1 MRVSIT
7 PVFLFASLA
16 SAAPQWSDHYKR
28 QWTDHYKR
36 EAPTPSPEL
45 VQRQESF
52 AVPEWDKR
60 QWTDHYKREVP
71 TPSPELVQR
80 QESFVPPPPFAAVRR
95 QDSAVW
101 YAPGGKREAP
111 TPAPELVQRQ
121 ESFVPPRV
129 ARATPIAEA
138 AVRRQDSILRPPKR
152 EVPPTPAPQALG
164 KRQNAPRQHTDPPET
179 LQLRGMPRRD
189 DAEAPEP
196 TEPPSPRDLPVGDEF
211 LPRSDGEEEPIT
223 NARRAADPEPT
234 GPSDQPQVIVPRQKT
249 EDGQRKRNEKEP
261 ITELRRDAYANP
273 EPTDPPSPCDKAE
286 PAKVKPRTEEEEPTD
301 PPKARDDTDTNPI
314 LKALSGT
321 YSLVNT
327 SSSRNGEP
335 IPDLP
340 YGKAPVGLLIYT
352 ESGFMSA
359 TITATEPEF
368 RPNLTFPYQPND
380 SDADWAL
387 VGKHSIGYA
396 GPYSVNEELPAT
408 ETEGQIFHG
417 PLTVANVPTWEG
429 QKGKRNYTIV
439 EVEENGEEVTYLK
452 IGSERGNGYR
462 GILWWKKVD

>member
-1 MRVSIT
+1 MRVSIA
-7 PVFLFASLA
+7 PVILFASLA
-16 SAAPQWSDHYKR
+16 SAAPQWSDHY
-28 QWTDHYKR
+28 
-36 EAPTPSPEL
+36 
-45 VQRQESF
+45 
-52 AVPEWDKR
+52 KR

-121 ESFVPPRV
+121 ESFVPPRF
-129 ARATPIAEA
+129 ARATPVAEA
-138 AVRRQDSILRPPKR
+138 AVRRQESILKPTKR
-152 EVPPTPAPQALG
+152 EVPPTPAPQAPG

-179 LQLRGMPRRD
+179 IQLRGMPR
-189 DAEAPEP
+189 
-196 TEPPSPRDLPVGDEF
+196 
-211 LPRSDGEEEPIT
+211 
-223 NARRAADPEPT
+223 AAD
-234 GPSDQPQVIVPRQKT
+234 
-249 EDGQRKRNEKEP
+249 
-261 ITELRRDAYANP
+261 P
-273 EPTDPPSPCDKAE
+273 EPTDPPSPCDKAV
-286 PAKVKPRTEEEEPTD
+286 PAKIKPRTEEEEPTD
-301 PPKARDDTDTNPI
+301 PPKARDNTDTNPI

-387 VGKHSIGYA
+387 VGKHSIG
-396 GPYSVNEELPAT
+396 VNEELPAT

-439 EVEENGEEVTYLK
+439 EVEENGEEVKYLK

>member
-1 MRVSIT
+1 M
-7 PVFLFASLA
+7 
-16 SAAPQWSDHYKR
+16 
-28 QWTDHYKR
+28 
-36 EAPTPSPEL
+36 
-45 VQRQESF
+45 
-52 AVPEWDKR
+52 
-60 QWTDHYKREVP
+60 
-71 TPSPELVQR
+71 
-80 QESFVPPPPFAAVRR
+80 
-95 QDSAVW
+95 
-101 YAPGGKREAP
+101 
-111 TPAPELVQRQ
+111 
-121 ESFVPPRV
+121 
-129 ARATPIAEA
+129 
-138 AVRRQDSILRPPKR
+138 
-152 EVPPTPAPQALG
+152 
-164 KRQNAPRQHTDPPET
+164 
-179 LQLRGMPRRD
+179 
-189 DAEAPEP
+189 
-196 TEPPSPRDLPVGDEF
+196 
-211 LPRSDGEEEPIT
+211 
-223 NARRAADPEPT
+223 
-234 GPSDQPQVIVPRQKT
+234 
-249 EDGQRKRNEKEP
+249 
-261 ITELRRDAYANP
+261 RRDAYANP
-273 EPTDPPSPCDKAE
+273 EPTDPPTPCDQAA
-286 PAKVKPRTEEEEPTD
+286 PAKIKPRTEEEEPTH
-301 PPKARDDTDTNPI
+301 PPKARDINPVF
-314 LKALSGT
+314 KALSGT

-340 YGKAPVGLLIYT
+340 YGNNPVGLLIYT

-439 EVEENGEEVTYLK
+439 EVEENGEEVKYLK

>member
-1 MRVSIT
+1 MRASVT
-7 PVFLFASLA
+7 PVILFASLA
-16 SAAPQWSDHYKR
+16 SALPQWSDHYK
-28 QWTDHYKR
+28 
-36 EAPTPSPEL
+36 
-45 VQRQESF
+45 
-52 AVPEWDKR
+52 
-60 QWTDHYKREVP
+60 
-71 TPSPELVQR
+71 
-80 QESFVPPPPFAAVRR
+80 
-95 QDSAVW
+95 
-101 YAPGGKREAP
+101 
-111 TPAPELVQRQ
+111 
-121 ESFVPPRV
+121 PR
-129 ARATPIAEA
+129 A
-138 AVRRQDSILRPPKR
+138 
-152 EVPPTPAPQALG
+152 
-164 KRQNAPRQHTDPPET
+164 NA
-179 LQLRGMPRRD
+179 
-189 DAEAPEP
+189 
-196 TEPPSPRDLPVGDEF
+196 
-211 LPRSDGEEEPIT
+211 
-223 NARRAADPEPT
+223 
-234 GPSDQPQVIVPRQKT
+234 
-249 EDGQRKRNEKEP
+249 
-261 ITELRRDAYANP
+261 
-273 EPTDPPSPCDKAE
+273 
-286 PAKVKPRTEEEEPTD
+286 
-301 PPKARDDTDTNPI
+301 DTNPI
-314 LKALSGT
+314 FKALSGT

-439 EVEENGEEVTYLK
+439 EVEENGEEVKYLK

-462 GILWWKKVD
+462 GILWWKKVV

>member
-1 MRVSIT
+1 MRVST
-7 PVFLFASLA
+7 APVILFVSLA
-16 SAAPQWSDHYKR
+16 SALPQWS
-28 QWTDHYKR
+28 DHYKR

-52 AVPEWDKR
+52 
-60 QWTDHYKREVP
+60 
-71 TPSPELVQR
+71 
-80 QESFVPPPPFAAVRR
+80 VPPPPPI
-95 QDSAVW
+95 S
-101 YAPGGKREAP
+101 PE
-111 TPAPELVQRQ
+111 TP
-121 ESFVPPRV
+121 V
-129 ARATPIAEA
+129 AKA
-138 AVRRQDSILRPPKR
+138 AVRRQDSILIPPKR
-152 EVPPTPAPQALG
+152 DVPPTPVPRAAVKEQIV
-164 KRQNAPRQHTDPPET
+164 PRQHTSWYVLPPRGVSPET
-179 LQLRGMPRRD
+179 PVPYGAPPGAIVPRQKTEGNPPARRAD
-189 DAEAPEP
+189 DSAPEP
-196 TEPPSPRDLPVGDEF
+196 TEPPNPNKPARALPVHKRTD
-211 LPRSDGEEEPIT
+211 EEPIT
-223 NARRAADPEPT
+223 EM
-234 GPSDQPQVIVPRQKT
+234 
-249 EDGQRKRNEKEP
+249 
-261 ITELRRDAYANP
+261 RRDAYANP
-273 EPTDPPSPCDKAE
+273 EPTDPPTPCDQAA
-286 PAKVKPRTEEEEPTD
+286 PAKIKPRTEEEEPTQ
-301 PPKARDDTDTNPI
+301 PPKARDINPI

-439 EVEENGEEVTYLK
+439 EVEENGEEVKYLK